1 LNDSVSS
8 GFKHQEMGLVG
19 AELED
24 RRREIDGEAE
34 GTWRLIFELAFQL
47 SSAWRLC
54 SVLQCYR
61 WSTVRLGRL

>member
-1 LNDSVSS
+1 
-8 GFKHQEMGLVG
+8 MGLVG